1 METAWP
7 MVKMF
12 PPLVPKPGAPMH
24 QFRQTATF
32 LTTREVGLFLDRGV
46 GASEC
51 RVDQDVLLLG
61 QILVRCAMLLVPMQE
76 Y

>member
-46 GASEC
+46 GASEY

-61 QILVRCAMLLVPMQE
+61 QILVRCAMLLVPLQE